1 MKKIKTNSSLRLKLG
16 IIAIILIAIPMLAI
30 SFTYTRTVKQI
41 ITKKY
46 TETAIQSVYEV
57 GEQIDYILQDVK
69 DFSTAIVS
77 NTELLEMAAHT
88 QDYSKD
94 DFNNLLRSYIL
105 SRGDIEVINLIL
117 PTGTYAI
124 GADIIDAN
132 KTLDKA
138 LEESSGQPVWLDT
151 ESHVIQILSGKFHK
165 NYFTLGRKIIHYNT
179 LDDLGY
185 LMIDM
190 EEVILEQAYKSL
202 LDNDF
207 EDIYIC
213 DDTGTIISHTDKKK
227 IGSTIK
233 FKPYAQNI
241 LQAETQKGYFEFF
254 EDVDKVAIFST
265 ISSTGWKIIKTVP
278 TSYLYQEVNSM
289 QRDFLMFGAV
299 YSVAIILFMILFS
312 IRYTNPMMKMMN
324 TIEKVEQ
331 GDLTARTEIS
341 SNDEVGRLGHSLNRM
356 IEEMQN
362 LIDRLIKEEQE
373 KKEVELEALH
383 AQINPH
389 FLYNTLTTIKWMAKI
404 QGDNSVSRAIVALIK
419 LLRVSTNLS
428 TDMITLR
435 EEIEYVENYVVIQKL
450 KYNEAINM
458 QYDIAEICLDVMMPK
473 LILQPIVENAI
484 IYGITEDH
492 KDINIRITAYAESD
506 ELFIEIADDGPGI
519 APDVLEEI
527 QRTQAEKNRFSKVGL
542 NNINQRVKLYYGS
555 AYGLGIE
562 TEVGVGT
569 KIIVKIPLSQRSQ
582 HV

>member
-1 MKKIKTNSSLRLKLG
+1 MRRIRTNSSLRLKLG

-88 QDYSKD
+88 QNYSKD
-94 DFNNLLRSYIL
+94 DFNNLLRSFIL
-105 SRGDIEVINLIL
+105 SRGDIEVINLVL

-132 KTLDKA
+132 TNLDKA
-138 LEESSGQPVWLDT
+138 LQESSGQPVWLDT

-331 GDLTARTEIS
+331 GDLAARTEIS

-428 TDMITLR
+428 TDMISLR

-458 QYDIAEICLDVMMPK
+458 QYDIAERCLDIMMPK

-492 KDINIRITAYAESD
+492 KDINIKITAYAESD

-519 APDVLEEI
+519 APDVLQEI

>member
-1 MKKIKTNSSLRLKLG
+1 MKKLRANSSLRLKLG
-16 IIAIILIAIPMLAI
+16 IIAIILIAIPMMAI

-41 ITKKY
+41 ISKKY

-69 DFSTAIVS
+69 DFSTAIIS
-77 NTELLEMAAHT
+77 NTELLEMAAHS

-94 DFNNLLRSYIL
+94 DFNTLLRSFIL
-105 SRGDIEVINLIL
+105 SRGDIEVISLVL
-117 PTGTYAI
+117 PTGAYSI
-124 GADIIDAN
+124 GADKIDAH
-132 KTLDKA
+132 TSPDTA
-138 LEESSGQPVWLDT
+138 LQESSGQPIWLDT
-151 ESHVIQILSGKFHK
+151 ESYVVQILSGKFHK
-165 NYFTLGRKIIHYNT
+165 NYFTLGRKIVHYNT

-241 LQAETQKGYFEFF
+241 LQADARKGFFEFF

-278 TSYLYQEVNSM
+278 TSYLYQEVNNM

-312 IRYTNPMMKMMN
+312 IRYTNPMMKMMG
-324 TIEKVEQ
+324 TIQKVEQ
-331 GDLTARTEIS
+331 GDLTARTEVS
-341 SNDEVGRLGHSLNRM
+341 SNDEVGKLGHSLNRM

-373 KKEVELEALH
+373 KKEIELEALH

-404 QGDNSVSRAIVALIK
+404 QGDTSVSRAIVALIK
-419 LLRVSTNLS
+419 LLRVSTDLS
-428 TDMITLR
+428 TDMISLP

-458 QYDIAEICLDVMMPK
+458 QYDIAQNCLDVMMPK

-492 KDINIRITAYAESD
+492 KDINIAIRAYASEG

-519 APDVLEEI
+519 ARDVLEEI
-527 QRTQAEKNRFSKVGL
+527 HRMQAEKNRFSKVGL
-542 NNINQRVKLYYGS
+542 NNINQRIKLYYGS

-569 KIIVKIPLSQRSQ
+569 KIIVKIPYSQRSK

>member
-1 MKKIKTNSSLRLKLG
+1 MKRIRTNSSLRLKLG
-16 IIAIILIAIPMLAI
+16 IIAIFLIAIPMLAI

-77 NTELLEMAAHT
+77 NTELLEMAEHT

-94 DFNNLLRSYIL
+94 DFNNLLRSFIL
-105 SRGDIEVINLIL
+105 SRGDIEVINLVL

-124 GADIIDAN
+124 GADVIGAN
-132 KTLDKA
+132 KDLDKA
-138 LEESSGQPVWLDT
+138 LQESSGQPIWLDT
-151 ESHVIQILSGKFHK
+151 ESYVVQILSGKFHK
-165 NYFTLGRKIIHYNT
+165 NYFTLGRKVIHYNT
-179 LDDLGY
+179 LADLGY

-241 LQAETQKGYFEFF
+241 LQADTQKGYFEFF

-428 TDMITLR
+428 TDMISLR

-458 QYDIAEICLDVMMPK
+458 QYDIAENCLNVMMPK

-492 KDINIRITAYAESD
+492 KDINIRITAFAESD

>member
-1 MKKIKTNSSLRLKLG
+1 MKKIRTNSSLRLKLG

-77 NTELLEMAAHT
+77 NTELLEMAEHT

-94 DFNNLLRSYIL
+94 DFNNLLRSFIL
-105 SRGDIEVINLIL
+105 SRGDIEVINLVL

-124 GADIIDAN
+124 GADIIGASKDID
-132 KTLDKA
+132 TA
-138 LEESSGQPVWLDT
+138 LQESSGQPIWQDT
-151 ESHVIQILSGKFHK
+151 ESYVIQILSGKFHK
-165 NYFTLGRKIIHYNT
+165 NYFTLGRKVIHYNT
-179 LDDLGY
+179 LADLGY

-213 DDTGTIISHTDKKK
+213 DYTGTIISHTDKKK

-241 LQAETQKGYFEFF
+241 LQADTQKGYFEFF
-254 EDVDKVAIFST
+254 EDVEKVAIFST

-278 TSYLYQEVNSM
+278 TSYLYQEVNNM

-324 TIEKVEQ
+324 TIQKVEQ

-428 TDMITLR
+428 TDMISLR

-450 KYNEAINM
+450 KYNEAIIM
-458 QYDIAEICLDVMMPK
+458 QYNIAQDCLDVMMPK

-492 KDINIRITAYAESD
+492 KDINIRITAFAESD

-542 NNINQRVKLYYGS
+542 NNINQRVKLYYGR